1 MRSPSSPT
9 GPPPPRLRRRPSR
22 RRKPGGPTSGLA
34 RRINQRRRAVL
45 SKFFLD
51 RPVFAWVIA
60 IIMMVAGGLAIYNL
74 PISQYPPIAPPS
86 IAIDAFYPGASAKT
100 VEDSVTQIIEQKMTG
115 FDRLLYMSATS
126 NSAGASR
133 IELTF
138 APGTD
143 PDLAWSQVQNK
154 LQLATA
160 SLPEVIQR
168 QGVKVSKSTRNY
180 LIMVALISED
190 GSMDGTDLRDYAVS
204 NVEKVLA
211 RVPGVGEVE
220 AFGSQYAMRVWLN
233 PDKLTDYGL
242 TVADVVA
249 ALRTYNV
256 EISAGQFGGMPAV
269 EGQRLNASII
279 VQNLLKTPE
288 EFAAIPVRTNSDG
301 SIVRIADVGRTELG
315 TEFYDVEA
323 FYNDK
328 QSAMLAIRQAPGAN
342 ALKTADA
349 VKATMEELSHYF
361 PPGMKVVYPYET
373 TPFVEVA
380 IADVVRTLFEA
391 ILLVFL
397 VMYLFMGNM
406 RATLIPT
413 VAVPVVI
420 LGTFGI
426 LGMFGFSINM
436 LTMFG
441 MVLAIGLLV
450 DDAIVVVEN
459 VERIMSEEG
468 ISPREA
474 TGRSMDQITSALIG
488 IGLVLS
494 AVFGPMAFMG
504 GSTGVIYRQFS
515 VTIIASMMLSVLVAL
530 ILTPVLC
537 VSLLKPVPK
546 GHEPAEASVWFLRP
560 FFRWFDRMFFRS
572 RDLYVKQVNR
582 ALTHVFRYL
591 VIFGLIVAGFVFLF
605 RRMPTAYLPDEDQGM
620 LMVQAIL
627 PANATVDMTREVMVK
642 VRDHLL
648 IEQKEAIE
656 SCMVISGA
664 SFAGRGQNMGMA
676 FVKLRDWKLRDRPDL
691 KVTAVA
697 GRAMAKFSQFRE
709 AMVFA
714 FAPPAV
720 VELGTAK
727 GFDFQ
732 LQDRSGLGHDAL
744 MAARNQLLGMAA
756 QDPRLANVRPNGMED
771 VPEYRLDIDWEKAG
785 AQGVPLS
792 AIHNT
797 VSAAFGSA
805 YVNDFI
811 QGGRVKRVY
820 VQADA
825 PFRMLPDD
833 INRLYV
839 RNETGKMVPFSSFA
853 TGYWTTGS
861 PKLERYNAFPS
872 INIQGEAA
880 PGRSSG
886 EAMQAMEELTAKLP
900 QGIGFDW
907 TGLSYQERMASSQT
921 GVLYAFSVLVIFL
934 CLAALYESWPVPISI
949 LLALPLG
956 AIGGVISSSAMG
968 LPNDVY
974 FQIAILTTLG
984 LTTKNAILI
993 VQFAK
998 NRVEQGM
1005 GLIPAT
1011 LEASKLRLRPILM
1024 TSLAFGFGVLPLAIA
1039 GGAGAGAQNAIGIGV
1054 LGGVVTS
1061 TFLVTLFAPLFYV
1074 LIYRLF
1080 SGNGRQAAPAA
1091 PRA

>member
-1 MRSPSSPT
+1 M
-9 GPPPPRLRRRPSR
+9 LSR
-22 RRKPGGPTSGLA
+22 
-34 RRINQRRRAVL
+34 
-45 SKFFLD
+45 FFLD

-60 IIMMVAGGLAIYNL
+60 IIMMLAGALAIYNL
-74 PISQYPPIAPPS
+74 PIAQYPPIAPPS

-115 FDRLLYMSATS
+115 FDNMLYMSAQS
-126 NSAGASR
+126 SSSGSSR

-138 APGTD
+138 KPGTD

-154 LQLATA
+154 LQLAMA
-160 SLPEVIQR
+160 NLPDVIQR

-180 LIMVALISED
+180 LIIVGLISED
-190 GSMDGTDLRDYAVS
+190 GSQDGNDLRDYAVS
-204 NVEKVLA
+204 TIEKVLA

-233 PDKLTDYGL
+233 PEKLTDYGL

-249 ALRTYNV
+249 ALRAYNV
-256 EISAGQFGGMPAV
+256 EVSAGQFGGMPAV

-288 EFAAIPVRTNSDG
+288 EFANVPVRTNADS
-301 SIVRIADVGRTELG
+301 SVVRIKDVGRTELG
-315 TEFYDVEA
+315 TEFYDVEMFFNGKPNA
-323 FYNDK
+323 
-328 QSAMLAIRQAPGAN
+328 ALAVRQAPGAN
-342 ALKTADA
+342 ELDTADA
-349 VKATMEELSHYF
+349 VKAKMEELSRYF

-380 IADVVRTLFEA
+380 IEDVIRTLIEA
-391 ILLVFL
+391 IVLVFL

-413 VAVPVVI
+413 IAVPVVL
-420 LGTFGI
+420 LGTFGV
-426 LGMFGFSINM
+426 LGLFGFSINM
-436 LTMFG
+436 LTMFA

-474 TGRSMDQITSALIG
+474 TGKSMDQITSALIG

-494 AVFGPMAFMG
+494 AVFGPMAFMS

-515 VTIIASMMLSVLVAL
+515 VTIIASMTLSVLVAL

-537 VSLLKPVPK
+537 VSLLKQVPK
-546 GHEPAEASVWFLRP
+546 GHEPAEAGVWFLRP

-582 ALTHVFRYL
+582 TLTHAFRYL
-591 VIFGLIVAGFVFLF
+591 VIFGVIVAGFVFLYQ
-605 RRMPTAYLPDEDQGM
+605 RMPTGYLPDEDQGI
-620 LMVQAIL
+620 LMVQAML
-627 PANATVDMTREVMVK
+627 PANATMEMTQEVMTK
-642 VRDHLL
+642 VRDHFL
-648 IEQKEAIE
+648 IDQKDAVE
-656 SCMVISGA
+656 SCMAGA
-664 SFAGRGQNMGMA
+664 GMSFAGRGQNMGMA
-676 FVKLRDWKLRDRPDL
+676 FVKLKDWELRDRPEL
-691 KVTAVA
+691 KADAVA
-697 GRAMAKFSQFRE
+697 GKAMGVFSQFRE
-709 AMVFA
+709 AQVFA
-714 FAPPAV
+714 FTPPAV

-732 LQDRSGLGHDAL
+732 LQDRGGVGHDAL
-744 MAARNQLLGMAA
+744 MAARNELLGMAA
-756 QDPRLANVRPNGMED
+756 KDKRLVKVRPNGMED
-771 VPEYRLDIDWEKAG
+771 VPEYRLDVDWEKAG
-785 AQGVPLS
+785 SQGQPID

-797 VSAAFGSA
+797 ISAAFGSA

-825 PFRMLPDD
+825 PFRMLEKD
-833 INRLYV
+833 IEKLYV
-839 RNETGKMVPFSSFA
+839 RNTAGKMVPFTSFA
-853 TGYWTTGS
+853 SGRWTSGS
-861 PKLERYNAFPS
+861 PRLERFNAFPS
-872 INIQGEAA
+872 INIQGEPA
-880 PGRSSG
+880 PGKSSG
-886 EAMQAMEELTAKLP
+886 EAMQAMEELAKKLP

-907 TGLSYQERMASSQT
+907 TGLSYQERMSSSQT
-921 GVLYAFSVLVIFL
+921 GLLYTFSVIVIFL

-956 AIGGVISSSAMG
+956 AIGGVIGSSWMG
-968 LPNDVY
+968 LSNDVY
-974 FQIAILTTLG
+974 FQIAMLTTLG

-998 NRVEQGM
+998 NRVEEGM
-1005 GLIPAT
+1005 GLISAT
-1011 LEASKLRLRPILM
+1011 LEASKLRLRPIVM
-1024 TSLAFGFGVLPLAIA
+1024 TSLAFGFGVLPLAMA
-1039 GGAGAGAQNAIGIGV
+1039 NGAGAGAQNAIGIGV

-1074 LIYRLF
+1074 LIYRAF
-1080 SGNGRQAAPAA
+1080 SKRTREAAIAEQLP
-1091 PRA
+1091 